1 MLASEARKK
10 INNIKLYVWRV
21 FIMDNCEELMTEYLG
36 FVKGVVDSDDLPL
49 YISHNLLDSL
59 TVFCWPTVDVILLFC
74 LSSPQSGISLRPLSS
89 TIGEPP
95 SYQEIMPLK
104 RPVSQRAT
112 TNTGASFDVN
122 TSNLPSTHVMH
133 IINGACTSR
142 KNATTDATPS
152 DPTLI
157 KRPRKFSI
165 QPPHTDSIN
174 AEFR

>member
-21 FIMDNCEELMTEYLG
+21 FTMDNCEELMTEYLG

-49 YISHNLLDSL
+49 YISHKMLQQNK
-59 TVFCWPTVDVILLFC
+59 ILK
-74 LSSPQSGISLRPLSS
+74 
-89 TIGEPP
+89 
-95 SYQEIMPLK
+95 IMPLK

-112 TNTGASFDVN
+112 TNTGASFDAN
-122 TSNLPSTHVMH
+122 TSNLPSTHVMY
-133 IINGACTSR
+133 IINRACTSG
-142 KNATTDATPS
+142 KNATTDAPPS

-157 KRPRKFSI
+157 KRPRKSSI